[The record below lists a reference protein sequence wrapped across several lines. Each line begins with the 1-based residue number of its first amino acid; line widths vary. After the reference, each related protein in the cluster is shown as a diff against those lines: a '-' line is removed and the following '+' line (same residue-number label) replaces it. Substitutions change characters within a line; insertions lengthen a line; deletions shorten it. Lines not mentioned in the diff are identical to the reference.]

1 MIRLPEEEHM
11 LAKLETLIESAISR
25 EKYAVAKLI
34 SLFEKSDE
42 SSLEKRSRVCE
53 KLKHRKKGKVIGWTG
68 SPGVGK
74 STLLGK
80 LTQEF
85 LNSNKEKSVAILA
98 IDPSS
103 TKSGGSI
110 LGDRTR
116 VVLPYAENRVFFR
129 SQAAGKTLGGVAS
142 NTFAVVQLLELIFD
156 IVIIETV
163 GVGQN
168 EIEISQLSDL
178 VFYLLQPDSGDQ
190 IQFLKAGIME
200 IPQYFIINK
209 SDKKKEVKKCFYQL
223 STTLEFL
230 FQFNN
235 QKKPEVILCSAL
247 NLEGLKELMVVID
260 DNMVTNDGFLEGRR
274 VHYFKKFI
282 NDKVGSM
289 GSSFL
294 QEQNFAFDQKV
305 SFEENILRAAKLIEK
320 KFNQE
325 IL

>member
-1 MIRLPEEEHM
+1 M
-11 LAKLETLIESAISR
+11 LAELETLIESAVSR

-42 SSLEKRSRVCE
+42 HSLKRRSLVCE
-53 KLKHRKKGKVIGWTG
+53 KLKVNKRGKVIGWTG

-80 LTQEF
+80 LIQEF

-116 VVLPYAENRVFFR
+116 VVLPYAENRIFFR

-235 QKKPEVILCSAL
+235 QKKPDVLLCSAL
-247 NLEGLKELMVVID
+247 NLEGLNDLILVIN
-260 DNMVTNDGFLEGRR
+260 DNIQTKDEFLIDRR
-274 VHYFKKFI
+274 VHYFKEFI

-289 GSSFL
+289 GSNFL
-294 QEQNFAFDQKV
+294 EEQHFAFDQKI
-305 SFEENILRAAKLIEK
+305 SFEDNILQAAKLIEK